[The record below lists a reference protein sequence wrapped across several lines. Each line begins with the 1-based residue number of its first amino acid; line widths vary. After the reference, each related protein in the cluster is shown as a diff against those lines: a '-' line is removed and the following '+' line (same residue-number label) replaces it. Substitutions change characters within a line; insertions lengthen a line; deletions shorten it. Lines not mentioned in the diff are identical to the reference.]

1 MTTLEIKNNGWN
13 VHISLEKLNT
23 CEIGTIF
30 KEIAEGDFYWRSF
43 IKGDDVRFDGDIN
56 LTCTYIDEEYSIIK
70 FEKLTVLE
78 KFCVALENGVEFDFL
93 HDEETYS
100 QLTKADMR
108 TIIANM
114 LTVIECKESI
124 GTNILEEI
132 IDDIRKYAVD

>member
-30 KEIAEGDFYWRSF
+30 KEIAEEGFHWRNF
-43 IKGDDVRFDGDIN
+43 IKGDDLWFDGDIN
-56 LTCTYIDEEYSIIK
+56 LTCTYIDAEYSIIK

-78 KFCVALENGVEFDFL
+78 KFCVALENGMEFDFL

-108 TIIANM
+108 TIISNM
-114 LTVIECKESI
+114 LTVIECKES
-124 GTNILEEI
+124 TSAKILEEI
-132 IDDIRKYAVD
+132 VGDIRKYAVD